1 MEMPFGEMD
10 LDLYNIIRDWAIECD
25 TELSINIKSSE
36 HKIHIYTTRP
46 GILIGLRGTLINKY
60 LYALHQHPRWKEY
73 DFIITFFAWRKED
86 LCHARSTW
94 GVPQMAAALSV
105 RKKSRKTEKFIS
117 IGKHAPRS
125 AMTLGPENKSNV
137 LSQERP
143 KRKSC
148 KS

>member
-73 DFIITFFAWRKED
+73 DFIINKITMVITPYSPHITQKQYEKSLMAVED
-86 LCHARSTW
+86 IFSNDD
-94 GVPQMAAALSV
+94 
-105 RKKSRKTEKFIS
+105 
-117 IGKHAPRS
+117 IGKA
-125 AMTLGPENKSNV
+125 E
-137 LSQERP
+137 
-143 KRKSC
+143 
-148 KS
+148 